1 MKQLRECFTID
12 GYINKIGIDFQLESC
27 AQILLLRA
35 GITCYTTLVFSTIR
49 IIGHNN
55 QRDQPHVLHG
65 LMKNLLRWIQILL

>member
-35 GITCYTTLVFSTIR
+35 GITCYT
-49 IIGHNN
+49 
-55 QRDQPHVLHG
+55 VLP
-65 LMKNLLRWIQILL
+65 LFFPPSASSVTTTKETNLTYCTV